1 MKHLGSSLH
10 DFLIY
15 IVLCSQLSLMVN
27 TIAFKLLDRMVVGG
41 WRDVPID
48 SVFPLRNFYYLS
60 NCCIVFLF
68 PVLGIC
74 DSFFHSGVSY
84 S

>member
-15 IVLCSQLSLMVN
+15 IVLCSQLSQMVN

-60 NCCIVFLF
+60 NCCIVFLCWEFVIFFF
-68 PVLGIC
+68 PLRCFI
-74 DSFFHSGVSY
+74 FMK
-84 S
+84 